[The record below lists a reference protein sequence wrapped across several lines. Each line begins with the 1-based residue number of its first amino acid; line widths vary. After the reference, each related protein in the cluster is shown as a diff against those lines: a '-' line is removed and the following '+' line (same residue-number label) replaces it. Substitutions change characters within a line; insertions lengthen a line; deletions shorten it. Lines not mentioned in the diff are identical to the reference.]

1 MYLKRLRNLRED
13 NDLLQKQVAEELKI
27 RRQVYGLYENGK
39 RTIPIDLLDKLA
51 NFYNVSVD
59 YILDRTDI
67 KKAYPKKQ
75 LFYYVSTI

>member
-13 NDLLQKQVAEELKI
+13 SDLLQKQVAEELKI

-67 KKAYPKKQ
+67 KKAYPKK
-75 LFYYVSTI
+75 

>member
-67 KKAYPKKQ
+67 KKAYPKK
-75 LFYYVSTI
+75 